1 MTPIHSDIKHFMSPC
16 ERLLGLYWREGKLT
30 SEECD
35 IVAFYVREL
44 KMHAVPDRSPVLG
57 AIPMQQAGPS
67 APYSEERQGQLY
79 GSHP

>member
-1 MTPIHSDIKHFMSPC
+1 MKAIHGDVKHFMVGC
-16 ERLLGLYWREGKLT
+16 ERLLGLSLREGGLT

-44 KMHAVPDRSPVLG
+44 KMHAVPDRGPVLG
-57 AIPMQQAGPS
+57 GPLHQVG
-67 APYSEERQGQLY
+67 PYGEERQGQLY

>member
-1 MTPIHSDIKHFMSPC
+1 MTAIHGDIKHFMVAC
-16 ERLLGLYWREGKLT
+16 ERLLSFSLREGGLT

-44 KMHAVPDRSPVLG
+44 KMHAVPDRSPVLLG
-57 AIPMQQAGPS
+57 ATPMHQVGP
-67 APYSEERQGQLY
+67 YGEEGQGQLY